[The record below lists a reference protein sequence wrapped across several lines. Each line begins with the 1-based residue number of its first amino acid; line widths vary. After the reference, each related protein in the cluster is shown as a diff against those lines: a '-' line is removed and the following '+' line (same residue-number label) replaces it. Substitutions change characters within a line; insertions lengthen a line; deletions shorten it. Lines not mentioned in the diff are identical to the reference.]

1 MSSIFFDWSGKIDQP
16 TINAFSA
23 LKKEADALKI
33 PFFVMGATARDLILK
48 HGYGIEPSRLTRDI
62 DLGIKVAGWEQFDRL
77 TNALIAAGRFASTRE
92 PQRFR
97 FDDLLIDIVPFG
109 AIGDERQR
117 ISWPPEHVIF
127 MSVVGFDEAYES
139 SITARLNSDP
149 ELDIRLPT
157 LPSLALLK
165 VISWADRYPERSKDA
180 EDLVLIMQQYDQAG
194 NLERL
199 YDRERNLLAEEAF
212 DTRLAG
218 IRLLGRDMAMIAAPD
233 TAAVVTEILD
243 AETKPASPH
252 RLIIDMIRGL
262 PMRSEKFEEIRL
274 QLAKLKQGFFE
285 SAKKGTRRN

>member
-16 TINAFSA
+16 TINALSA

-33 PFFVMGATARDLILK
+33 PFFVVGATARDLILK

-97 FDDLLIDIVPFG
+97 FDNLLIDIVPFG

-157 LPSLALLK
+157 LPGLALLK
-165 VISWADRYPERSKDA
+165 VISWAD
-180 EDLVLIMQQYDQAG
+180 
-194 NLERL
+194 
-199 YDRERNLLAEEAF
+199 
-212 DTRLAG
+212 
-218 IRLLGRDMAMIAAPD
+218 
-233 TAAVVTEILD
+233 
-243 AETKPASPH
+243 
-252 RLIIDMIRGL
+252 
-262 PMRSEKFEEIRL
+262 
-274 QLAKLKQGFFE
+274 
-285 SAKKGTRRN
+285 